1 MDIDV
6 DVDADMDVGRGH
18 GGGRDCAHAHSRSTG
33 SIMAMAQ
40 NLVLFVKKSCIP
52 SPLEHF
58 ITVHQ
63 CKIGL
68 DVDHSQPL
76 DHLLTQI
83 AGSL

>member
-1 MDIDV
+1 MTWTWTRTWMSDV
-6 DVDADMDVGRGH
+6 DTEAAVILRMRVRVL
-18 GGGRDCAHAHSRSTG
+18 DCQAVTTG

-68 DVDHSQPL
+68 DVDHSQTL
-76 DHLLTQI
+76 DHLLTQR
-83 AGSL
+83 